1 MKARHII
8 IAIMAA
14 LGAMV
19 PARAVSPYEVLQ
31 SRADRFFEQKEW
43 AQASAVYDL
52 MLDERPAVTATYGR
66 AIVSNAMRGDSV
78 AQISLMQKALDNHI
92 PFDSVFSRVRQ
103 TSFSLGKTSL
113 YEHFLGHVRAAY
125 PWMKRT
131 VDGYLLRY
139 YAYRKNGLMMVRY
152 SDLML
157 AGAPDNV
164 EFLTMRGRGLFLQN
178 LEQEAVETFSHILD
192 IDPDNYDALVTLGNW
207 YADLDTSESR
217 PQARDFLAR
226 AEALRSTPYVAAR
239 LRALSGR

>member
-8 IAIMAA
+8 IALAAA
-14 LGAMV
+14 LCAMFR
-19 PARAVSPYEVLQ
+19 AGAVSPYEVL
-31 SRADRFFEQKEW
+31 SGRADRFFDQKEW

-66 AIVSNAMRGDSV
+66 AIVANAMRNDSV
-78 AQISLMQKALDNHI
+78 AQMALMQKALDNHI

-113 YEHFLGHVRAAY
+113 YERFLTHVRAAY

-139 YAYRKNGLMMVRY
+139 YAYRRNGLMMVRY

-157 AGAPDNV
+157 AGAPANI
-164 EFLTMRGRGLFLQN
+164 EFLTLRGQGLFLQN
-178 LEQEAVETFSHILD
+178 LEQEAVDTFTGILE
-192 IDPDNYDALVTLGNW
+192 IDPDNFTALVTLGNW
-207 YADLDTSESR
+207 YADAGTPASR
-217 PQARDFLAR
+217 TVAREYLSH
-226 AEALRSTPYVAAR
+226 ALSVHPTPYVAAR
-239 LRALSGR
+239 LAALPVQ